1 MGYIYK
7 ITNTITGKCYIGE
20 TTKEDPTIRWNQHKN
35 TISRGVGCPAL
46 RDAVKKY
53 GIDNFKFE
61 VLIICFD
68 DNRFDMEKLYIKKY
82 NSQVPNGYNISAGG
96 MGGNFTG
103 RKHTPET
110 MARIIETTRLYRQNN
125 PDWFEKYREKH
136 REVMAKVDTGA
147 AVRNSEKFQLAKAEG
162 RVGRKGWKNK
172 VVKDK
177 VINDKV
183 VKNKVVNDK
192 TISSSF
198 VDKINKL
205 KLYYLEITEKYN
217 KLITD
222 IKQENKINKPIKQK
236 KKQTDETKEKIRDSV
251 NKYYAGG
258 GYINIEKQQ
267 EAMAKASGIKVNKYD
282 LNGIMLETYN
292 SISEAA
298 RQNNLIKSTLLNRI
312 AKNIVVDGISWRKIS
327 T

>member
-7 ITNTITGKCYIGE
+7 ITNTLSGKCYIGE

-96 MGGNFTG
+96 MGGSFTG

-110 MARIIETTRLYRQNN
+110 IERIVKNTKLYRQNN

-136 REVMAKVDTGA
+136 KQVMAKVDTGA

-162 RVGRKGWKNK
+162 RVGGAGKKYKENS
-172 VVKDK
+172 D
-177 VINDKV
+177 
-183 VKNKVVNDK
+183 
-192 TISSSF
+192 
-198 VDKINKL
+198 
-205 KLYYLEITEKYN
+205 EI
-217 KLITD
+217 
-222 IKQENKINKPIKQK
+222 
-236 KKQTDETKEKIRDSV
+236 KEKIRQGVLRYYEKLNNSEKV
-251 NKYYAGG
+251 PNKV
-258 GYINIEKQQ
+258 NIEKHR
-267 EAMAKASGIKVNKYD
+267 ESMANAVGIKLNKYD
-282 LNGIMLETYN
+282 DN
-292 SISEAA
+292 
-298 RQNNLIKSTLLNRI
+298 NNLIDSYDSIKGAARANNIPQSTLNAALKHDRK
-312 AKNIVVDGISWRKIS
+312 AGGFVWRKMPKEAS